1 MTRIHLTRA
10 EGSEPQDFQLS
21 RRGVA
26 ALMFAGYA
34 AYAASAEAAPVHTDE
49 AGLIIEQITIPSAGA
64 DLPLYVA
71 RPASAGR
78 HPTVIVI
85 NEIFG
90 VHEWI
95 RDVCRRLAH
104 LGYVAV
110 APAFFFRA
118 DREGKLPGMT
128 NFGDIIAIVKQAS
141 DGQVMGD
148 VRATLQW
155 LEAQPFVDK
164 KRLAVTGFCW
174 GGGKTWRSC
183 ESFADFKCGVAW
195 YGPLKGDVID
205 HAAELKAPV
214 LGLYGGLDKGIP
226 ETDIDAMRASLKA
239 DGKTGS
245 DIIVF
250 PKAEHGFLADYRPS
264 YNEEAAKDAWSRMLA
279 FFRAHGV

>member
-10 EGSEPQDFQLS
+10 EGPEPQDFQLS
-21 RRGVA
+21 RRGIA

-34 AYAASAEAAPVHTDE
+34 AYAASAEAEPIHTDE
-49 AGLIIEQITIPSAGA
+49 AGLVVEQVTVPSAGA

-71 RPASAGR
+71 RPAGAGR
-78 HPTVIVI
+78 HPTVMVI

-128 NFGDIIAIVKQAS
+128 NFGDIIAIVNQAS
-141 DGQVMGD
+141 DAQVMGD

-155 LEAQPFVDK
+155 LEAQKFVDP

-183 ESFADFKCGVAW
+183 ETFADFKCGVAW
-195 YGPLKGDVID
+195 YGPLKGAVID

-214 LGLYGGLDKGIP
+214 LGLYGGLDKGIT
-226 ETDIDAMRASLKA
+226 EADVEAMRAALKA
-239 DGKTGS
+239 SGKTGS

-264 YNEEAAKDAWSRMLA
+264 YNPEAGKDGWARMLA
-279 FFRAHGV
+279 FFKSHGV